1 MNPSYRAVRLAAQ
14 ISLLLALLSTS
25 AFLLLRT
32 YLGDE
37 EKVYKDGQI
46 TEVTKQGP
54 VTIGDVEW
62 KLVAL
67 QPWTQLVDAE
77 KKPIQLDD
85 QPAGSVVIVARIEIT
100 PRDGLRMD
108 SNGFSCEAKLRDDRG
123 NVWKGQSAYGFAL
136 PTYCGDEDHPFTRN
150 KTGQLAQIYVV
161 PKSAVPHL
169 SGIQVENLEDRR
181 RVLITR

>member
-1 MNPSYRAVRLAAQ
+1 MNVSHRAVRLTAQ
-14 ISLLLALLSTS
+14 IALLLALLSTA

-37 EKVYKDGQI
+37 ERIYNEGAI
-46 TEVTKQGP
+46 TEVVTGGP
-54 VTIGDVEW
+54 VTIGNVEW
-62 KLVAL
+62 KLEAL

-77 KKPIQLDD
+77 KKPISMD
-85 QPAGSVVIVARIEIT
+85 QPAGSVVVVARIAIT
-100 PRDGLRMD
+100 PRDGLKMN
-108 SNGFSCEAKLRDDRG
+108 SNGFSCEARLRDDRG

-150 KTGQLAQIYVV
+150 KPGEVAQIFVI
-161 PKSAVPHL
+161 PQSAVAHI
-169 SGIQVENLEDRR
+169 SGIQVENLEERR